1 MMWIDQ
7 SNAFQAFL
15 IAFTSDFIQKLVY
28 RFHYGD
34 GEMDGYVQFTLS
46 KSPAANWVDAGR
58 VRMIISQDI
67 REYFVFPARVL
78 LQRIP

>member
-1 MMWIDQ
+1 M
-7 SNAFQAFL
+7 

-46 KSPAANWVDAGR
+46 KSPEENWIDQGR
-58 VRMIISQDI
+58 VGKIIHKI
-67 REYFVFPARVL
+67 LFL
-78 LQRIP
+78 LMSFF